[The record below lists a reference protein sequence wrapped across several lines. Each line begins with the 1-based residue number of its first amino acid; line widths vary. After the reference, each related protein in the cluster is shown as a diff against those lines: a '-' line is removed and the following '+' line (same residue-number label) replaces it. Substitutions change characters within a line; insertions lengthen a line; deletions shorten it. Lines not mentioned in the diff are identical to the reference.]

1 MSHKSTV
8 LAAVVAAVSGIGCL
22 TIDVW
27 AGGDKVA
34 FPENYAAGVMYLS
47 VDKADRK
54 EVHQLYGMPDAVNA
68 ARQNQPMPSGTALIV
83 VRYSAKLDAG
93 GNPIKGPDG
102 HLVKDDKVLGYA
114 VMEKRTGWG
123 NEYPDA
129 LRNGEWEYRVFTA
142 EKKPNDAAKLTACF
156 ECHKPIADY
165 DFVHSYDKLKAAA
178 Q

>member
-1 MSHKSTV
+1 MARESTV
-8 LAAVVAAVSGIGCL
+8 VAAVVATVSGIAL

-27 AGGDKVA
+27 AGGDKVS
-34 FPENYAAGVMYLS
+34 FPESYTAGVMYLS

-54 EVHQLYGMPDAVNA
+54 EVHQLYGMPDAINA
-68 ARQNQPMPSGTALIV
+68 ARQDQPMPSGTVLIV
-83 VRYSAKLDAG
+83 VRHSAQLDG
-93 GNPIKGPDG
+93 QGNPVKGSDG
-102 HLVKDDKVLGYA
+102 HFIKDKVLGYA

-123 NEYPDA
+123 DEYPDA

-142 EKKPNDAAKLTACF
+142 EKKPNDAAKLTGCF
-156 ECHKPIADY
+156 ECHKPIADH

>member
-1 MSHKSTV
+1 MARESTV
-8 LAAVVAAVSGIGCL
+8 VAAVVATVSGIAL

-27 AGGDKVA
+27 AGGDKVS

-54 EVHQLYGMPDAVNA
+54 EVHQLYGMPDAINA
-68 ARQNQPMPSGTALIV
+68 ARQNRPMPSGTALIV
-83 VRYSAKLDAG
+83 VRHSAQLDG
-93 GNPIKGPDG
+93 QGNPIKGPDG
-102 HLVKDDKVLGYA
+102 HFVKDKVLGYA

-123 NEYPDA
+123 DEYPDA

-156 ECHKPIADY
+156 ECHKPIADH
-165 DFVHSYDKLKAAA
+165 DFVYSYDKLKAAA

>member
-1 MSHKSTV
+1 MPNGTV
-8 LAAVVAAVSGIGCL
+8 
-22 TIDVW
+22 
-27 AGGDKVA
+27 
-34 FPENYAAGVMYLS
+34 
-47 VDKADRK
+47 
-54 EVHQLYGMPDAVNA
+54 
-68 ARQNQPMPSGTALIV
+68 LIV
-83 VRYSAKLDAG
+83 VRHPAKLDAQ

-102 HLVKDDKVLGYA
+102 HFVKDDKVLGYA
-114 VMEKRTGWG
+114 VMEKGAGWG

-156 ECHKPIADY
+156 ECHKPIADH

>member
-1 MSHKSTV
+1 MFGR
-8 LAAVVAAVSGIGCL
+8 A
-22 TIDVW
+22 
-27 AGGDKVA
+27 GDKVS

-54 EVHQLYGMPDAVNA
+54 EVHQLYGMPAAINA
-68 ARQNQPMPSGTALIV
+68 ARQDQPMPNGTVLIV
-83 VRYSAKLDAG
+83 VRHPAKLDAQ

-102 HLVKDDKVLGYA
+102 HFVKDDKVLGYA
-114 VMEKRTGWG
+114 VMERGAGWG

-156 ECHKPIADY
+156 ECHKPIADH